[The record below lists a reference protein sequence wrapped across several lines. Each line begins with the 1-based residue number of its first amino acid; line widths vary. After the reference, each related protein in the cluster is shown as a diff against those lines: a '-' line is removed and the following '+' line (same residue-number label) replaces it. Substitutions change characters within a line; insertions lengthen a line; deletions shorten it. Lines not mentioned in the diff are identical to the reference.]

1 MSKIDKIKLFNNLSN
16 NLMGVLFKQF
26 PEQGILEQAEFVAG
40 KSPYIT
46 PSIYE
51 STLKQ
56 LILSGFIAPADQ
68 KNAYYLTIKGANTVY
83 TDLVQDP
90 HERLAKQKA
99 K

>member
-1 MSKIDKIKLFNNLSN
+1 MSEIDKIKLFNNLSK
-16 NLMGVLFKQF
+16 NLMAVLFKQF
-26 PEQGILEQAEFVAG
+26 PEQDILEQAEFVN

-46 PSIYE
+46 PSVYE